1 MQCPNC
7 QHWNEAGARFCEE
20 CGFELAQAPE
30 KETRV
35 SIRDE
40 NGAVPLSDLLPKP
53 PPVLPPTQPPL
64 GLPPTQ
70 PAPRSAS
77 AVPDAADTPAVPF
90 TGARLILTSTGSIF
104 KLGEVTT
111 IGRQNPTV
119 QIDFEGYPDGKYVS
133 GQHARILKMQNR
145 YYIEDLGSSNN
156 TYVNDI
162 KLASGQM
169 EPLKQGDNVRIGKI
183 ELVFHEPQDDKA

>member
-20 CGFELAQAPE
+20 CGFELAQSPE
-30 KETRV
+30 KETQV
-35 SIRDE
+35 SIRD
-40 NGAVPLSDLLPKP
+40 NGVPLSDLLPKP
-53 PPVLPPTQPPL
+53 PPVLPPTQPPPAI
-64 GLPPTQ
+64 PPTQ
-70 PAPRSAS
+70 PATRSS
-77 AVPDAADTPAVPF
+77 EGDMDVPPVPF
-90 TGARLILTSTGSIF
+90 TGARLTLTSTGSIF

-133 GQHARILKMQNR
+133 GQHARIMKMQNR
-145 YYIEDLGSSNN
+145 FYIEDLGSSNH

-162 KLASGQM
+162 KLVSGQM
-169 EPLKQGDNVRIGKI
+169 EPLKQGDKVRIGKI
-183 ELVFHEPQDDKA
+183 ELVFHEAQDEKA